1 MRVVIGLAA
10 LVALLA
16 VSMPVTAQN
25 YAPESLDRWFRFEWT
40 AGAGAK
46 GPQLSGYVYNTTNRR
61 ATRMRLTIDG
71 LDAAGHVVAHTET
84 WVLGS
89 VPPNNRGYFE
99 TLVPLAADYRVA
111 VLRFDWVEDDGGLLR
126 RW

>member
-25 YAPESLDRWFRFEWT
+25 YAPESLDRWFRLEWT

-99 TLVPLAADYRVA
+99 TLVPPAADYRVA

>member
-1 MRVVIGLAA
+1 
-10 LVALLA
+10 
-16 VSMPVTAQN
+16 
-25 YAPESLDRWFRFEWT
+25 
-40 AGAGAK
+40 
-46 GPQLSGYVYNTTNRR
+46 
-61 ATRMRLTIDG
+61 MRLTIDG

-99 TLVPLAADYRVA
+99 TLVPPAADYRVA
-111 VLRFDWVEDDGGLLR
+111 VLRFDWVEDDGGGLFR